1 MTIILNHNEVLY
13 FNQISINMIVLYRE
27 SFKDPE
33 LFISPSKLW

>member
-13 FNQISINMIVLYRE
+13 FNQLSINMIVSYRE
-27 SFKDPE
+27 SFKDLK